1 MSKQYHYVV
10 MYDSK
15 TQNWVVEYEMTDNLL
30 NERES
35 SVYDTET
42 YQWSSADE
50 DEAHED
56 YGTNLGVILIH
67 ANAKRGK
74 TE

>member
-1 MSKQYHYVV
+1 

-42 YQWSSADE
+42 YQWSSADK

-56 YGTNLGVILIH
+56 YGTNLGVILMH
-67 ANAKRGK
+67 ANAKRGGNK
-74 TE
+74 

>member
-1 MSKQYHYVV
+1 

-42 YQWSSADE
+42 YQWSSADK

-56 YGTNLGVILIH
+56 YATNLGVILMH
-67 ANAKRGK
+67 ANAKRGGNK
-74 TE
+74 